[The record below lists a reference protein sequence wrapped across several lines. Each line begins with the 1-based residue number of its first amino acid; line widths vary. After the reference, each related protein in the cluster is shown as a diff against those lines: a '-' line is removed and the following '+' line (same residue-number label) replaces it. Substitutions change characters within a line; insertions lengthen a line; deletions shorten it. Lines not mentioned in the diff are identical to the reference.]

1 MDDNLWLRIVGRMA
15 APLFFYLVG
24 YSGSYRF
31 KYQILSLGMALGL
44 IEFFTRDNS
53 SIFERVFS
61 INILISFVL
70 IKAILNRFDPVK
82 MRTGSLIILLAVLLA
97 VSLPTASVIE
107 YGSLGLAIAIG
118 ARLVNKRHP
127 FGKTWIIIATT
138 ALFLLQA
145 DIFLSGRPDLPMHI
159 ILASIVLFV
168 AILLVSLLIFVKY
181 ELRVFTVNPVWLRNI
196 TIYISRYSLQ
206 IYFFHLAAFL
216 MIYSLI

>member
-1 MDDNLWLRIVGRMA
+1 MDDNLWMRIVGRMA

-44 IEFFTRDNS
+44 IEFFTRANS

-107 YGSLGLAIAIG
+107 YGSLGLSIAIG
-118 ARLVNKRHP
+118 ARLVNQRHT
-127 FGKTWIIIATT
+127 FGKTWIIIAIT
-138 ALFLLQA
+138 AHFLLQA
-145 DIFLSGRPDLPMHI
+145 DIFLSGRPDIPMQV
-159 ILASIVLFV
+159 ILASLVLFV
-168 AILLVSLLIFVKY
+168 AIWLATLLIFVNY
-181 ELRVFTVNPVWLRNI
+181 ELRVFTVQPAWLRNV

-206 IYFFHLAAFL
+206 IYFFHLAAFM
-216 MIYSLI
+216 MIQSLI

>member
-1 MDDNLWLRIVGRMA
+1 MDDNLWMRIVGRMA

-44 IEFFTRDNS
+44 IEFFTRANS
-53 SIFERVFS
+53 SLFERVFS

-107 YGSLGLAIAIG
+107 YGSLGLCIAIG
-118 ARLVNKRHP
+118 ARLVNQRHP
-127 FGKTWIIIATT
+127 FGQTWIIIATT
-138 ALFLLQA
+138 AHFLLQA
-145 DIFLSGRPDLPMHI
+145 DLFLSGRPDIPMQV
-159 ILASIVLFV
+159 ILASIILFV
-168 AILLVSLLIFVKY
+168 AIWLVSLFIFVNY
-181 ELRVFTVNPVWLRNI
+181 QLRVFTVQPAWLRNV

-206 IYFFHLAAFL
+206 IYFFHLAAFM
-216 MIYSLI
+216 MIQSLI